1 MKDMARAIYNMHY
14 WNLTVH
20 IRLDKQPTES
30 QLDRYLKNIA
40 LQKLCNAV
48 YGFAWFHKEAWK
60 ITLLIQ
66 KEEQYMPLK
75 ALKMI
80 FKVSNERIRSNTVLD
95 HSKVVEGLKR
105 LLSHPKTFH
114 NYYNI
119 K

>member
-1 MKDMARAIYNMHY
+1 MAKAIYNMHD

-20 IRLDKQPTES
+20 IRLEKQPTES
-30 QLDRYLKNIA
+30 QLDRYLKNITRH
-40 LQKLCNAV
+40 KLCNAV
-48 YGFAWFHKEAWK
+48 YGFAWLHKEAWK

-66 KEEQYMPLK
+66 KEEQFVPVK

-80 FKVSNERIRSNTVLD
+80 FKVSSERIRSNSILD
-95 HSKVVEGLKR
+95 QSKVTQGLKR
-105 LLSHPKTFH
+105 LLCHPKTIH